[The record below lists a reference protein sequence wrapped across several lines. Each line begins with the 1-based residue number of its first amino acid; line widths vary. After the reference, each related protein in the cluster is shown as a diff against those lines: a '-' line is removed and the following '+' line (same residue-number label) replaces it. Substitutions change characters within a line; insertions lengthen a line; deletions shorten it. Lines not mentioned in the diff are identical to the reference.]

1 MISREVFMDV
11 IALHRQGYSIR
22 AIARKLGIHRATVK
36 NHLEDPSF
44 PKYERRTE
52 RGSILEPY
60 GQVIKSFLEE
70 DHYQATWI
78 FERLKKL
85 GYNGS
90 YDTVKLYVK
99 GIKEQQSRL
108 AYVRFE
114 TEPALQA
121 QVDWGDFKIEEP
133 DGTLSTVHAFCM
145 VLGYSRALY
154 VEFMERCTLEAFLDG
169 HIHAF
174 HYLQGTPAEI
184 LYDNLKNVFIGKVAG
199 KVRFNQEFLHFAHHY
214 GFRPK
219 TCPPY
224 SPWVKGKVERPMDY
238 VRERF
243 WRGHRYTSL
252 TQTNAEAIEWLNEV
266 ANPRIHGTHHQRVR
280 DRWQQEIACLGKLPP
295 GDYDTSVKVFRKVYK
310 DCQLSYNGNRYVVPH
325 SVVGKTILLKVK
337 NGLIRFYHDQ
347 EFLASYQ
354 EPPDKGNTLED
365 KRFYLQLKQDR
376 EQCRRKY
383 GKGKAVRESLD
394 PLRLEVF
401 VRPLSEY
408 EACIPGGGSW
418 KD

>member
-1 MISREVFMDV
+1 MILREVFMDV

-36 NHLEDPSF
+36 KHLEDPSF

-114 TEPALQA
+114 TEPGLQA

-145 VLGYSRALY
+145 VLSILAGSLCGVYGALY
-154 VEFMERCTLEAFLDG
+154 PGSFPGRAHPCLSL
-169 HIHAF
+169 
-174 HYLQGTPAEI
+174 PAR
-184 LYDNLKNVFIGKVAG
+184 DPC
-199 KVRFNQEFLHFAHHY
+199 R
-214 GFRPK
+214 
-219 TCPPY
+219 
-224 SPWVKGKVERPMDY
+224 D
-238 VRERF
+238 
-243 WRGHRYTSL
+243 SL
-252 TQTNAEAIEWLNEV
+252 
-266 ANPRIHGTHHQRVR
+266 R
-280 DRWQQEIACLGKLPP
+280 
-295 GDYDTSVKVFRKVYK
+295 
-310 DCQLSYNGNRYVVPH
+310 
-325 SVVGKTILLKVK
+325 
-337 NGLIRFYHDQ
+337 
-347 EFLASYQ
+347 
-354 EPPDKGNTLED
+354 
-365 KRFYLQLKQDR
+365 
-376 EQCRRKY
+376 
-383 GKGKAVRESLD
+383 
-394 PLRLEVF
+394 
-401 VRPLSEY
+401 
-408 EACIPGGGSW
+408 
-418 KD
+418 

>member
-36 NHLEDPSF
+36 KHLEDPSF
-44 PKYERRTE
+44 PRYEREKE

-60 GQVIKSFLEE
+60 GQVIKDFLKE

-114 TEPALQA
+114 TEPGLQA

-133 DGTLSTVHAFCM
+133 DGTLSTVHVFCM

-199 KVRFNQEFLHFAHHY
+199 KVRFNQEFLYFAHHY

-238 VRERF
+238 IRERF
-243 WRGHRYTSL
+243 WRGYRFTSL

-266 ANPRIHGTHHQRVR
+266 ANQRIHGTHHHRVR

-347 EFLASYQ
+347 ELLASYP

-383 GKGKAVRESLD
+383 GKGKAVRESSD
-394 PLRLEVF
+394 PLKLEVF
-401 VRPLSEY
+401 ARPLSEY